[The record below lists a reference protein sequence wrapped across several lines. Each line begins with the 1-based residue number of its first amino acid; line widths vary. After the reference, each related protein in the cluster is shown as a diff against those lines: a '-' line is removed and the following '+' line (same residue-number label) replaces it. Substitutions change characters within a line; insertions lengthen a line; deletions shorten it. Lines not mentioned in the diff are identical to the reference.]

1 MKLKES
7 TKDGRGKV
15 SKKAMEEG
23 KHLRVNVEKAKGL
36 QLLYGKKAYVLK
48 VGSCGFY
55 KGLFITVLGGTKC

>member
-1 MKLKES
+1 
-7 TKDGRGKV
+7 
-15 SKKAMEEG
+15 MEEG
-23 KHLRVNVEKAKGL
+23 KYLRVNVEKAKGL